1 MTLHPMISALRKHKA
16 GVTLIALQIALTL
29 AIVCNAIFIIG
40 QRVERVNRPTGLD
53 ESDLLTVTQ
62 MWVGAPGDADPGAA
76 DKLDAMLQ
84 EDLAALRALPGVAS
98 AATINSLPLA
108 NSSWN
113 GGVSTHPG
121 DRLQGIIRSTYY
133 FGDDQA
139 LATLGLKLVAGRA
152 FTAADIEH
160 MGFRDQR
167 DTPIAII
174 TQKLANQ
181 LYPQGNAVGK
191 PMYMNGSSIP
201 TTIIGVME
209 RLQSPGTSSWANEF
223 AYNSTLIPMRLNSTF
238 SRYAIRTQPG
248 QLDAVMRAV
257 SPALY
262 KVNPQRVIDD
272 DGVKSFAQM
281 RQEAYRGDVG
291 MALLM
296 GAICLILLAVTA
308 AGIVGLTS
316 FWVGQR
322 TRQIGIRRAL
332 GATRTQIQRYF
343 QMENFLIASLGI
355 AIGLL
360 LAFALN
366 QLLMSKYELP
376 RLPLLYLPAGAL
388 ILWLLGQLAVLG
400 PARRAAMV
408 PPAIATRSA

>member
-53 ESDLLTVTQ
+53 EHNLLTVTQ
-62 MWVGAPGDADPGAA
+62 MWVGAPSDTEPGAA

-84 EDLAALRALPGVAS
+84 EDLAALRAVPGVESVTA
-98 AATINSLPLA
+98 INSLPLA

-113 GGVSTHPG
+113 GGVSVKPG
-121 DRLQGIIRSTYY
+121 DNQMGNITTTYY
-133 FGDDQA
+133 FGDDQT
-139 LATLGLKLVAGRA
+139 LSTLGLKLVAGRA
-152 FTAADIEH
+152 FTAADVDH
-160 MGFRDQR
+160 MAIRDQR
-167 DTPIAII
+167 DMPIAII
-174 TQKLANQ
+174 SQALADR
-181 LYPQGNAVGK
+181 LYPQGHAVGK
-191 PMYMNGSSIP
+191 PLYMNGSSTP
-201 TTIIGVME
+201 TTIVGIVE
-209 RLQSPGTSSWANEF
+209 RLQAPGTGRWENTF
-223 AYNSTLIPMRLNSTF
+223 TYNATLMPMRLNSTF
-238 SRYAIRTQPG
+238 SRYVIRTRPG
-248 QLDAVMRAV
+248 QLDTVLRAV
-257 SPALY
+257 PPALY
-262 KVNPQRVIDD
+262 KVNPLRVIDD
-272 DGVKSFAQM
+272 DGVKTFAQI
-281 RQEAYRGDVG
+281 RQQAYRGDVG

-296 GAICLILLAVTA
+296 GMICVILLAVTG

-332 GATRTQIQRYF
+332 GATRSQIQRFF
-343 QMENFLIASLGI
+343 QAENFLIASLGI

-388 ILWLLGQLAVLG
+388 SLWLLGQLAVLG
-400 PARRAAMV
+400 PARRAASV

>member
-1 MTLHPMISALRKHKA
+1 MTVHPMIAALRKHKA

-53 ESDLLTVTQ
+53 ENNLLTVTQ
-62 MWVGAPGDADPGAA
+62 MWVGAPNDAEPGAA

-84 EDLAALRALPGVAS
+84 EDLAALRALPGVESVAS
-98 AATINSLPLA
+98 INSLPLA

-113 GGVSTHPG
+113 GGVSTHPDDKLLG
-121 DRLQGIIRSTYY
+121 NITSTYY
-133 FGDDQA
+133 FGDDQS
-139 LATLGLKLVAGRA
+139 LSTLGLKLVAGRA
-152 FTAADIEH
+152 FTAADVGH
-160 MGFRDQR
+160 MAFRDQR
-167 DTPIAII
+167 DVPIAIVS
-174 TQKLANQ
+174 QELANQ

-191 PMYMNGSSIP
+191 PLYMNGSSAP
-201 TTIIGVME
+201 TTIIGIVE
-209 RLQSPGTSSWANEF
+209 RLQTPGTGSWANKF

-238 SRYAIRTQPG
+238 SRYVIRTRPG
-248 QLDAVMRAV
+248 QLDAVLRAV
-257 SPALY
+257 APALY
-262 KVNPQRVIDD
+262 KANPLRVIDD
-272 DGVKSFAQM
+272 DGVKSFARI
-281 RQEAYRGDVG
+281 RQQAYRGDVG
-291 MALLM
+291 MAILM
-296 GAICLILLAVTA
+296 GVICLILLAVTA

-332 GATRTQIQRYF
+332 GATRSQIQRYF
-343 QMENFLIASLGI
+343 QMENFLIAGLGI

-388 ILWLLGQLAVLG
+388 TLWLLGQLAVLG
-400 PARRAAMV
+400 PARRAALV